1 MRITTPRSFTV
12 ARALVLTAAWLLVWS
27 PLAKAWGLDGHRVVG
42 EIAWL
47 KLEAGTKERVRE
59 FLPQGRYHTLSEASV
74 WADSHARSRKQYD
87 WVEPLH
93 YIVVD
98 PSAAHVVV
106 DSINCPE
113 GNCVIEAINRFAR
126 VLEDPAEGRD
136 AKIEALRLLAH
147 FVGDVHQPLHVS
159 FADGCGGCTV
169 QLQTPGGKMTLH
181 ELWDTGVLEQDLIR
195 RYEPETELSDEE
207 MMHQD
212 VTPRWR
218 LLARELVKE
227 TIDPDD
233 MSAPRTVI
241 VESLQLDGRAW
252 AEESLQLS
260 RSPLFRVSGSISDGY
275 LDEAIPIVEA
285 RLRQAG
291 FRLAAILNEAFS
303 GRRTFSKGTP

>member
-1 MRITTPRSFTV
+1 MV
-12 ARALVLTAAWLLVWS
+12 AWLFGANT
-27 PLAKAWGLDGHRVVG
+27 PAGAWGGDGHRIVG

-47 KLEAGTKERVRE
+47 RLDEPTKERVRE
-59 FLPQGRYHTLSEASV
+59 FMPQGRYHTLSEASV

-98 PSAAHVVV
+98 PKAAHVVV
-106 DSINCPE
+106 DSINCPK
-113 GNCVIEAINRFAR
+113 GNCVVEAINRFAR

-181 ELWDTGVLEQDLIR
+181 ELWDTGVLEQDLLR
-195 RYEPETELSDEE
+195 RYEQETELSDEE
-207 MMHQD
+207 MMRQD

-227 TIDPDD
+227 TLDPDH
-233 MSAPRTVI
+233 MSPSRPAI
-241 VESLQLDGRAW
+241 VDSVETLDSRVW
-252 AEESLQLS
+252 AEESFQLT
-260 RSPLFRVSGSISDGY
+260 RSPLFRVSDSIPDTY
-275 LDEAIPIVEA
+275 VDEAIPIVEA

-291 FRLAAILNEAFS
+291 FRLAAILSEAFS